1 MKIILI
7 LIALIP
13 IKLHATSSIINIDKL
28 NIVEIQE
35 NIDKGYLTYE
45 TLTKIYLERI
55 EKYNEQYNAIITIN
69 QNAIAEAKLLDE
81 EYKKSGRRNFIT
93 VKLKL
98 LKII

>member
-45 TLTKIYLERI
+45 TLTKI
-55 EKYNEQYNAIITIN
+55 
-69 QNAIAEAKLLDE
+69 LL
-81 EYKKSGRRNFIT
+81 
-93 VKLKL
+93 L
-98 LKII
+98 

>member
-55 EKYNEQYNAIITIN
+55 EKYEQYDAIITIN

-81 EYKKSGRRNFIT
+81 EYKKSGEA
-93 VKLKL
+93 
-98 LKII
+98 